1 MQRPHPFPKSDQQAK
16 DAGSQQS
23 QMWQEPKLLIL
34 LASGSL
40 TVMTGA
46 VLAPILPEMIAR
58 LGLEE
63 DWAGVLVSA
72 HYLTLALFSP
82 LLGFLADR
90 LGQLRLLVLSLV
102 LYSVLGMAGAL
113 LPTFG
118 WLLLDRALLGIATS
132 GIAAGSLGLLT
143 KEYEAEARTQAIAYI
158 SVVLTLANIVYPLLS
173 GGIGVLHWGLAFI
186 VYGLGLPIALGA
198 VMVFKPN
205 VLHSRNHFSKAR
217 SLLNVKTKQH
227 SPSQALGFRAV
238 FQQPA
243 IPRLLLSLVIVSA
256 AVFGMVVYLPLYLQ
270 LRLGTDVGIN
280 GIVLATMAIGSA
292 LSSLLLLKWLTH
304 HLGIFRTLPLG
315 LGLMALLLILTPTLE
330 QLSLVLLTAM
340 GFGVGFGVVTPSL
353 YNGLANLTPN
363 NLQSSVLATGIGA
376 GFLGQFLSP
385 LILGRVLALTH
396 ITGVFYAAA
405 VAVLGT
411 GIMLVL
417 PPKPTS

>member
-1 MQRPHPFPKSDQQAK
+1 
-16 DAGSQQS
+16 
-23 QMWQEPKLLIL
+23 
-34 LASGSL
+34 
-40 TVMTGA
+40 
-46 VLAPILPEMIAR
+46 
-58 LGLEE
+58 
-63 DWAGVLVSA
+63 
-72 HYLTLALFSP
+72 
-82 LLGFLADR
+82 
-90 LGQLRLLVLSLV
+90 
-102 LYSVLGMAGAL
+102 
-113 LPTFG
+113 
-118 WLLLDRALLGIATS
+118 
-132 GIAAGSLGLLT
+132 
-143 KEYEAEARTQAIAYI
+143 
-158 SVVLTLANIVYPLLS
+158 
-173 GGIGVLHWGLAFI
+173 
-186 VYGLGLPIALGA
+186 
-198 VMVFKPN
+198 MVFKPN

>member
-23 QMWQEPKLLIL
+23 RMWQEPKLLIL

-173 GGIGVLHWGLAFI
+173 GGIGVLHWGLAFT

-205 VLHSRNHFSKAR
+205 VLHYRNHFSKAG
-217 SLLNVKTKQH
+217 SLLNVKTEQH

-292 LSSLLLLKWLTH
+292 LSSLLLLKWLTR

-385 LILGRVLALTH
+385 LILGRVLALTN